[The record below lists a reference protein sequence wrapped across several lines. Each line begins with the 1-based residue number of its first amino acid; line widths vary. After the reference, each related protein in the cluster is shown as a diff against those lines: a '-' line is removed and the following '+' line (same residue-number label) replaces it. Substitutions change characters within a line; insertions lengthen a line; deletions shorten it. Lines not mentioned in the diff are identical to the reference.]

1 VSTHGAHIRRTIG
14 ANILRERQRRGLT
27 QRQLGDA
34 LGVDTMQI
42 SRWER
47 GAHRPSAMHETRLA
61 VLLFDGNHA
70 ALYRDGDANG
80 DDDTAAEAV
89 A

>member
-1 VSTHGAHIRRTIG
+1 VPTDIRHTIG

-27 QRQLGDA
+27 QRQLADA
-34 LGVDTMQI
+34 LDVDTMQI

-61 VLLFDGNHA
+61 ALLFDGNHA
-70 ALYRDGDANG
+70 ALYREDPNG
-80 DDDTAAEAV
+80 DDEPAEAV